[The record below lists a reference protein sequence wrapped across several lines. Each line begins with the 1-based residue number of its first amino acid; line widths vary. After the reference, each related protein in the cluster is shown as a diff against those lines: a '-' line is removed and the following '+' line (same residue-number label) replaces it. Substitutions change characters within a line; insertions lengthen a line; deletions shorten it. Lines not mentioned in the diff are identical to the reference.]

1 MAKKE
6 DKTNVM
12 RLLEQKKIPYKR
24 VDFEDFDSTNGEE
37 IAAHLGEDP
46 DQAFK
51 TLVTVGKT
59 KQYYVFVIPVNRE
72 LDLKK
77 AAKAC
82 GEKSIE
88 MIKQKELLPLTGY
101 IHGGCSPIGMKKQF
115 PTFVE
120 ETAGSFAE
128 IYFSAGKVGHQVCVK
143 PEDLG
148 KIIRFSYA
156 DVTV

>member
-12 RLLEQKKIPYKR
+12 RLLEQKKIPYER
-24 VDFEDFDSTNGEE
+24 IDFEDFDSTNGEE
-37 IAAHLGEDP
+37 IAAHLGENP

-51 TLVTVGKT
+51 TLVTIGKT
-59 KQYYVFVIPVNRE
+59 KQHYVFVIPVNRE

-115 PTFVE
+115 PTFLE
-120 ETAGSFAE
+120 ESAESFPQ
-128 IYFSAGKVGHQVCVK
+128 IYFSAGKVGHQVCVS
-143 PEDLG
+143 PEDLR
-148 KIIRFSYA
+148 KMVPFTYA
-156 DVTV
+156 KLSV